1 MKILSSLMKKVFLVC
16 SKTFTHAC
24 VLGVK
29 SPFTYEIEFDSIS
42 SMSA

>member
-1 MKILSSLMKKVFLVC
+1 MKILSSLMKKVNLASGLVV
-16 SKTFTHAC
+16 SHAC